1 VVKKYSRLDKL
12 PFFLQKYKNSN
23 IMILTGGQ
31 AVVRSLIKEDVDTVF
46 GLPGVQNDWLYNAFY
61 DYRSEIRVLHTRHEQ
76 GAGYMAL
83 GYNLASG
90 KVGVCNIVP
99 GPGFLNSSASLATA
113 WGLNAKVL
121 SLVGQIPLRAQG
133 KGKGVLHEIPD
144 QLAIQKQLTKWADRA
159 MSPEEVPTIMS
170 KAFHQLHNGRPRPVG
185 VEVSMDVLQKQADID
200 FSSYKKAAT
209 NPLPIDEEAL
219 EKAAKL
225 IAKAKNPLIFVS
237 SGAMEASSE
246 VQQFAEYL
254 QAPTFAYRTGKG
266 ILSSRHHLSFP
277 VPAAHA
283 LWEEADLVLGIG
295 SHVRM
300 PLSKWG
306 VDKKL
311 QYISINIDES
321 AHNRF
326 IAPTVSITGD
336 SAIALRHLLE
346 LLPKYSSP
354 TPSRKA
360 EMATFRKAWDEKTA
374 YLEPQS
380 TILKT
385 IRKALPDDGILVD
398 ELTQVGFASRIVY
411 DAFLPRTYLC
421 TGFMGTLGWGFQ
433 TALGAKVAKPDVPVI
448 SVAGDGG
455 FMFGVQELATAVQH
469 KIGVILL
476 LFNNNLYGNVREM
489 QENLYDNRV
498 IATDLHNPDFVK
510 MAKAFGANALRVNN
524 LEDIGKAINDA
535 KGESLPT
542 VIEVPIGTGLPS
554 TNRFKALPKVRG

>member
-1 VVKKYSRLDKL
+1 MK
-12 PFFLQKYKNSN
+12 
-23 IMILTGGQ
+23 LTGGQ
-31 AVVRSLIKEDVDTVF
+31 TVVRSLINEGVDTIF
-46 GLPGVQNDWLYNAFY
+46 GLPGVQNDWLYNALY
-61 DYRSEIRVLHTRHEQ
+61 DYRDEIRVIHTRHEQ

-90 KVGVCNIVP
+90 KVGVANIVP
-99 GPGFLNSSASLATA
+99 GPGFLNSSAALATA

-121 SLVGQIPLRAQG
+121 SLVGQIPQKAQG
-133 KGKGVLHEIPD
+133 KGRGVLHEIPD
-144 QLAIQKQLTKWADRA
+144 QLAIQRQLTKWANRA
-159 MSPEEVPTIMS
+159 TSPSDVPNIMAQ
-170 KAFHQLHNGRPRPVG
+170 AFHQLQNGRPRPVG
-185 VEVSMDVLQKQADID
+185 VEVSMDVLSSEAEID
-200 FSSYKKAAT
+200 FSRYKKAKTVHA
-209 NPLPIDEEAL
+209 PIIEEQI

-225 IAKAKNPLIFVS
+225 IANAKNPLIFVS
-237 SGAMEASSE
+237 SGAMEAGAS
-246 VQQFAEYL
+246 VQALAEYL

-266 ILSSRHHLSFP
+266 ILSSRHYLSFP

-283 LWEEADLVLGIG
+283 LWKEADVVIGIG

-306 VDKKL
+306 VDKDL
-311 QYISINIDES
+311 TFISINIDET
-321 AHNRF
+321 AHNR
-326 IAPTVSITGD
+326 IIEPTLSVTAD
-336 SAIALRHLLE
+336 AAQAVDAIME
-346 LLPKYSSP
+346 KLPKISTP
-354 TPSRKA
+354 TASRKK
-360 EMATFRKAWDEKTA
+360 EMEEFRKVWNEKTA

-385 IRKALPDDGILVD
+385 IREELPDDGILVD

-411 DAFLPRTYLC
+411 DTYLPRTYLC

-469 KIGVILL
+469 KIGVVVL
-476 LFNNNLYGNVREM
+476 LFNNNLYGNVRAM
-489 QENLYDNRV
+489 QENLYDNRI

-510 MAKAFGANALRVNN
+510 MAHAFGANGVRVNN
-524 LEDIGKAINDA
+524 YEDMRKAIQDA

-542 VIEVPIGTGLPS
+542 IIEVPIGTGLPS
-554 TNRFKALPKVRG
+554 TNRFKALPKVR

>member
-1 VVKKYSRLDKL
+1 MK
-12 PFFLQKYKNSN
+12 
-23 IMILTGGQ
+23 LTGGQ
-31 AVVRSLIKEDVDTVF
+31 AVVRSLINEGVDTIF
-46 GLPGVQNDWLYNAFY
+46 GLPGVQNDWLYNALY
-61 DYRSEIRVLHTRHEQ
+61 DYRAEIRVIHTRHEQ

-90 KVGVCNIVP
+90 KVGVANIVP
-99 GPGFLNSSASLATA
+99 GPGFLNSSAALATA

-121 SLVGQIPLRAQG
+121 SLVGQIPQKAQG
-133 KGKGVLHEIPD
+133 KGRGVLHEIPD
-144 QLAIQKQLTKWADRA
+144 QLAIQRQLTKWANRA
-159 MSPEEVPTIMS
+159 TSPSDVPNIMAQ
-170 KAFHQLHNGRPRPVG
+170 AFHQLQNGRPRPVG
-185 VEVSMDVLQKQADID
+185 VEVSMDVLSSEAEID
-200 FSSYKKAAT
+200 FSRYKKAKTVHA
-209 NPLPIDEEAL
+209 PIIEEQI

-225 IAKAKNPLIFVS
+225 IANAKNPLIFVS
-237 SGAMEASSE
+237 SGAMEAGAS
-246 VQQFAEYL
+246 VQALAEYL

-266 ILSSRHHLSFP
+266 ILSSRHYLSFP

-283 LWEEADLVLGIG
+283 LWKEADVVIGIG

-306 VDKKL
+306 VDKDL
-311 QYISINIDES
+311 TFISINIDET
-321 AHNRF
+321 AHNR
-326 IAPTVSITGD
+326 IIEPTLSVTADAAQAVDVIM
-336 SAIALRHLLE
+336 E
-346 LLPKYSSP
+346 KLPKIS
-354 TPSRKA
+354 TPAASRKK
-360 EMATFRKAWDEKTA
+360 EMQEFRKAWNEKTA

-385 IRKALPDDGILVD
+385 IREELPDDGILVD

-411 DAFLPRTYLC
+411 DTYLPRTYLC

-469 KIGVILL
+469 KIGVVVL
-476 LFNNNLYGNVREM
+476 LFNNNLYGNVRAM
-489 QENLYDNRV
+489 QENLYDNRI

-510 MAKAFGANALRVNN
+510 MAHAFGANGVRVNN
-524 LEDIGKAINDA
+524 YEDMRKAIQDA

-542 VIEVPIGTGLPS
+542 IIEVPIGTGLPS
-554 TNRFKALPKVRG
+554 TNRFKALPKVR

>member
-1 VVKKYSRLDKL
+1 
-12 PFFLQKYKNSN
+12 
-23 IMILTGGQ
+23 MELTGGQ
-31 AVVRSLIKEDVDTVF
+31 AVVRSLIKEGVDTIF

-61 DYRSEIRVLHTRHEQ
+61 DYRDEIRVIHTRHEQ

-90 KVGVCNIVP
+90 KVGVCNVVP

-121 SLVGQIPLRAQG
+121 SLVGQIPQKAQG
-133 KGKGVLHEIPD
+133 KGRGVLHEIPD
-144 QLAIQKQLTKWADRA
+144 QLAIQRQLTKWANRA
-159 MSPEEVPTIMS
+159 TSPTEVPKIMS
-170 KAFHQLHNGRPRPVG
+170 QAFHQLQNSRPRPVG
-185 VEVSMDVLQKQADID
+185 VEVSMDVLQGKGMVD
-200 FSSYKKAAT
+200 FSNYQKAIT
-209 NPLPIDEEAL
+209 TLPDLDEAAID
-219 EKAAKL
+219 KAVAMIKN
-225 IAKAKNPLIFVS
+225 AKNPLIFVS
-237 SGAMEASSE
+237 SGAMEASAE
-246 VQQFAEYL
+246 VTELAEFL

-266 ILSSRHHLSFP
+266 ILSSRHYLSFP
-277 VPAAHA
+277 VPAAHD
-283 LWEEADLVLGIG
+283 LWAGCDLVIGIG

-306 VDKKL
+306 IDKSLKF
-311 QYISINIDES
+311 ISINIDET
-321 AHNRF
+321 AHNR
-326 IAPTVSITGD
+326 IVEPTLSITAD
-336 SAIALRHLLE
+336 SAQAISALLKKLT
-346 LLPKYSSP
+346 KTMSS
-354 TPSRKA
+354 TPSKKS
-360 EMATFRKAWDEKTA
+360 EMETLRKAWNEKTA

-380 TILKT
+380 TILKI
-385 IRKALPDDGILVD
+385 IRAALPDDGILVD

-411 DAFLPRTYLC
+411 DAYLPRTYLC

-510 MAKAFGANALRVNN
+510 MAHAFGANGVRVKNY
-524 LEDIGKAINDA
+524 EDMRKAIQDA

-554 TNRFKALPKVRG
+554 TNRFKALPKVR

>member
-1 VVKKYSRLDKL
+1 MK
-12 PFFLQKYKNSN
+12 
-23 IMILTGGQ
+23 LTGGQ
-31 AVVRSLIKEDVDTVF
+31 AVVRSLIKEGVDTIF
-46 GLPGVQNDWLYNAFY
+46 GLPGVQNDWLYNALY
-61 DYRSEIRVLHTRHEQ
+61 DYRAEIRVIHTRHEQ

-99 GPGFLNSSASLATA
+99 GPGFLNSSAALATA

-121 SLVGQIPLRAQG
+121 SLVGQIPLKAQG
-133 KGKGVLHEIPD
+133 KGRGVLHEIPN
-144 QLAIQKQLTKWADRA
+144 QLAIQQQLTKWANRIT
-159 MSPEEVPTIMS
+159 SPAEVPTMMQQ
-170 KAFHQLHNGRPRPVG
+170 AFHQLQNGRPRPVG
-185 VEVSMDVLQKQADID
+185 IEVSMDVLSKEMDVD
-200 FSSYKKAAT
+200 FSNYKKAKTQPTAV
-209 NPLPIDEEAL
+209 DEL
-219 EKAAKL
+219 QIEKAAQL
-225 IAKAKNPLIFVS
+225 LAKAKNPLIFVS
-237 SGAMEASSE
+237 SGAMETGTTI
-246 VQQFAEYL
+246 QQLAEYL
-254 QAPTFAYRTGKG
+254 QAPVFAYRTGKG
-266 ILSSRHHLSFP
+266 ILSSRHYLSFP

-283 LWEEADLVLGIG
+283 LWQSADVIIGIG

-311 QYISINIDES
+311 QFISINIDKT
-321 AHNRF
+321 AHNRLIEPTLSVTADAK
-326 IAPTVSITGD
+326 IAVE
-336 SAIALRHLLE
+336 AILE
-346 LLPKYSSP
+346 QFPKISSP
-354 TPSRKA
+354 TPSKKS
-360 EMATFRKAWDEKTA
+360 EMVAFRKAWNEKTA
-374 YLEPQS
+374 YLEPQT

-385 IRKALPDDGILVD
+385 IREELPDEGILVD

-411 DAFLPRTYLC
+411 DAYLPRTYLC

-476 LFNNNLYGNVREM
+476 LFNNNLYGNVRAM

-510 MAKAFGANALRVNN
+510 MAHAFGANAVRVNN
-524 LEDIGKAINDA
+524 FEDMRKAIRDA

-542 VIEVPIGTGLPS
+542 VIEVPIGTDLPS
-554 TNRFKALPKVRG
+554 TNRFKALPKVR

>member
-1 VVKKYSRLDKL
+1 MK
-12 PFFLQKYKNSN
+12 
-23 IMILTGGQ
+23 LTGGQ
-31 AVVRSLIKEDVDTVF
+31 AVVRSLIKEGVDTIF
-46 GLPGVQNDWLYNAFY
+46 GLPGVQNDWLYNALY
-61 DYRSEIRVLHTRHEQ
+61 DYRAEIRVIHTRHEQ

-99 GPGFLNSSASLATA
+99 GPGFLNSSAALATA

-121 SLVGQIPLRAQG
+121 SLVGQIPLKAQG
-133 KGKGVLHEIPD
+133 KGRGVLHEIPN
-144 QLAIQKQLTKWADRA
+144 QLAIQQQLTKWANRIT
-159 MSPEEVPTIMS
+159 SPAEVPTMMQQ
-170 KAFHQLHNGRPRPVG
+170 AFHQLQNGRPRPVG
-185 VEVSMDVLQKQADID
+185 IEVSMDVLSKEMDVD
-200 FSSYKKAAT
+200 FSNYKKAKTQPTAV
-209 NPLPIDEEAL
+209 DEL
-219 EKAAKL
+219 QIEKAAQL
-225 IAKAKNPLIFVS
+225 LAKAKNPLIFVS
-237 SGAMEASSE
+237 SGAMETGTTI
-246 VQQFAEYL
+246 QQLAEYL
-254 QAPTFAYRTGKG
+254 QAPVFAYRTGKG
-266 ILSSRHHLSFP
+266 ILSSRHYLSFP

-283 LWEEADLVLGIG
+283 LWQSADVIIGIG

-311 QYISINIDES
+311 QFISINIDKT
-321 AHNRF
+321 AHNRLIEPTLSVTADAK
-326 IAPTVSITGD
+326 IAVE
-336 SAIALRHLLE
+336 AILE
-346 LLPKYSSP
+346 QLPKISSP
-354 TPSRKA
+354 TPSKKS
-360 EMATFRKAWDEKTA
+360 EMVAFRKAWNEKTA
-374 YLEPQS
+374 YLEPQT

-385 IRKALPDDGILVD
+385 IREELPDEGILVD

-411 DAFLPRTYLC
+411 DAYLPRTYLC

-476 LFNNNLYGNVREM
+476 LFNNNLYGNVRAM

-510 MAKAFGANALRVNN
+510 MAHAFGANAVRVNN
-524 LEDIGKAINDA
+524 FEDMRKAIRDA

-542 VIEVPIGTGLPS
+542 VIEVPIGTDLPS
-554 TNRFKALPKVRG
+554 TNRFKALPKVR

>member
-1 VVKKYSRLDKL
+1 M
-12 PFFLQKYKNSN
+12 Q
-23 IMILTGGQ
+23 LTGGQ
-31 AVVRSLIKEDVDTVF
+31 AVVRSLIKEGVDTIF

-61 DYRSEIRVLHTRHEQ
+61 DYRDEIRVIHTRHEQ

-90 KVGVCNIVP
+90 KVGVANIVP
-99 GPGFLNSSASLATA
+99 GPGFLNSSAALATA

-121 SLVGQIPLRAQG
+121 SLVGQIPLKAQG
-133 KGKGVLHEIPD
+133 KGRGVLHEIPD
-144 QLAIQKQLTKWADRA
+144 QLAIQRQLTKWANRA
-159 MSPEEVPTIMS
+159 KTPTEVPSVMAQ
-170 KAFHQLHNGRPRPVG
+170 AFHQLQNGRPRPVG
-185 VEVSMDVLQKQADID
+185 VEVSMDVLSATADID
-200 FSSYKKAAT
+200 FSNYKKAIT
-209 NPLPIDEEAL
+209 HLPELDEESI
-219 EKAAKL
+219 EKAAKM
-225 IAKAKNPLIFVS
+225 IAAAKKPLIFVS
-237 SGAMEASSE
+237 SGAMEASAE
-246 VQQFAEYL
+246 VTQLAEYL

-266 ILSSRHHLSFP
+266 ILSSRHYLSFP

-283 LWEEADLVLGIG
+283 FWKEADVVIGIG

-306 VDKKL
+306 VDKDLKF
-311 QYISINIDES
+311 ISINIDET
-321 AHNRF
+321 AHSR
-326 IAPTVSITGD
+326 IVEPSLSVTAD
-336 SAIALRHLLE
+336 SAQTIQAILHQ
-346 LLPKYSSP
+346 LPKYTSP
-354 TPSRKA
+354 FASKKA
-360 EMATFRKAWDEKTA
+360 EMVEFRKAWNEKTA

-385 IRKALPDDGILVD
+385 IREELPDEGILVD
-398 ELTQVGFASRIVY
+398 ELTQVGFASRIVH
-411 DAFLPRTYLC
+411 DAYLPRTYLC

-455 FMFGVQELATAVQH
+455 FMLGVQELATAVQH

-510 MAKAFGANALRVNN
+510 MAHAFGANGVRVNN
-524 LEDIGKAINDA
+524 FEDMRKAIQDA

-554 TNRFKALPKVRG
+554 TNRFKALPKVR

>member
-1 VVKKYSRLDKL
+1 MK
-12 PFFLQKYKNSN
+12 
-23 IMILTGGQ
+23 LTGGQ
-31 AVVRSLIKEDVDTVF
+31 AVVRSLIKEGVDTVF

-61 DYRSEIRVLHTRHEQ
+61 DYRDEIRVIHTRHEQ

-90 KVGVCNIVP
+90 KVGVTNIVP
-99 GPGFLNSSASLATA
+99 GPGFLNSSAALATA

-121 SLVGQIPLRAQG
+121 SLVGQIPQKAQG
-133 KGKGVLHEIPD
+133 KGRGVLHEIPD
-144 QLAIQKQLTKWADRA
+144 QLAIQRQLTKWADRA
-159 MSPEEVPTIMS
+159 TSPAEVQKVMS

-185 VEVSMDVLQKQADID
+185 VEVSMDVLSSESEID
-200 FSSYKKAAT
+200 FSNYKKAESTYA
-209 NPLPIDEEAL
+209 PFDGEEI
-219 EKAAKL
+219 EKAIQL
-225 IAKAKNPLIFVS
+225 IANAKNPLIFVS
-237 SGAMEASSE
+237 SGAMEASAE
-246 VQQFAEYL
+246 VQQLAEYL

-266 ILSSRHHLSFP
+266 ILSSRHYLSFP

-283 LWEEADLVLGIG
+283 LWKKADLVIGIG

-306 VDKKL
+306 VDKDLKF
-311 QYISINIDES
+311 ISINIDKT
-321 AHNRF
+321 AHNR
-326 IAPTVSITGD
+326 IVEPTLSITADAGLT
-336 SAIALRHLLE
+336 IQE
-346 LLPKYSSP
+346 IMQGLPKVSP
-354 TPSRKA
+354 PNPSRKS
-360 EMATFRKAWDEKTA
+360 EMIEFRKAWNEKTA

-385 IRKALPDDGILVD
+385 IREELPDEGILVD

-411 DAFLPRTYLC
+411 DAYLPRTYLC

-476 LFNNNLYGNVREM
+476 LFNNNLYGNVRQM

-510 MAKAFGANALRVNN
+510 MAHAFGANGVKVNN
-524 LEDIGKAINDA
+524 FDDMRKAIQDA

-542 VIEVPIGTGLPS
+542 IIEVPIGTDIPS
-554 TNRFKALPKVRG
+554 TNRFKALSKIR

>member
-1 VVKKYSRLDKL
+1 
-12 PFFLQKYKNSN
+12 
-23 IMILTGGQ
+23 MELTGGQ
-31 AVVRSLIKEDVDTVF
+31 AVVRSLIKEGVDTIF

-61 DYRSEIRVLHTRHEQ
+61 DYRNEIRVIHTRHEQ

-121 SLVGQIPLRAQG
+121 SLVGQIPQKAQG
-133 KGKGVLHEIPD
+133 KGRGVLHEIPD
-144 QLAIQKQLTKWADRA
+144 QLAIQRQLTKWANRA
-159 MSPEEVPTIMS
+159 TSPEEVPKIMS
-170 KAFHQLHNGRPRPVG
+170 QAFHQLYNGRPRPVG
-185 VEVSMDVLQKQADID
+185 VEISMDVLQGKGTVD
-200 FSSYKKAAT
+200 FSNYQKVVTTYPAL
-209 NPLPIDEEAL
+209 NEEAID
-219 EKAAKL
+219 AAVTL
-225 IAKAKNPLIFVS
+225 IKNAKNPLIFVS
-237 SGAMEASSE
+237 SGAMEANAEVSE
-246 VQQFAEYL
+246 LAEFL

-266 ILSSRHHLSFP
+266 ILSSRHYLSFP
-277 VPAAHA
+277 VPAAHG
-283 LWEEADLVLGIG
+283 LWADCDLVIGIG

-306 VDKKL
+306 IDKNLKF
-311 QYISINIDES
+311 ISINIDET
-321 AHNRF
+321 AHNR
-326 IAPTVSITGD
+326 IVEPTLSITAD
-336 SAIALRHLLE
+336 SAQAVAALLKKLN
-346 LLPKYSSP
+346 KTTSS
-354 TPSRKA
+354 TPSRKT
-360 EMATFRKAWDEKTA
+360 EMEAFRKVWNEKTA

-385 IRKALPDDGILVD
+385 IREELPDEGILVD

-411 DAFLPRTYLC
+411 DAYLPRTYLC

-489 QENLYDNRV
+489 QENLYGNRV

-510 MAKAFGANALRVNN
+510 MAHAFGANGVRVNN
-524 LEDIGKAINDA
+524 YEDMRKAIQDA

-554 TNRFKALPKVRG
+554 TNRFKALPKVR